1 MPSREEEPALPP
13 RPDTGAGSAG
23 DVTAPPPPRPPTTP
37 DRTVASAIVYAPI
50 AVAWFAAFAS
60 AADGS
65 FSIAARVLFAL
76 LALGA
81 L

>member
-1 MPSREEEPALPP
+1 
-13 RPDTGAGSAG
+13 
-23 DVTAPPPPRPPTTP
+23 
-37 DRTVASAIVYAPI
+37 VASAIVYAPI